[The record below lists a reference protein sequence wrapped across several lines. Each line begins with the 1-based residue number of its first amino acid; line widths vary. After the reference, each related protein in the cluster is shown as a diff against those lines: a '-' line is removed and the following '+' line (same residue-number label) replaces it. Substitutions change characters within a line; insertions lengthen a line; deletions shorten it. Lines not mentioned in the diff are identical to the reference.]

1 MKCILSSILGSV
13 YIFLIHPLTIHVCS
27 PHSISDS
34 RSSILAPPCTHC
46 VTEGK
51 SQFPELYV
59 LQCKSSFNSKYYI
72 AFYLVLGEIIHVSS
86 YFTVWHK
93 EESRAQLL
101 LLIVLALCITE
112 KPALT
117 LSFAL
122 GWVTCQFSARI
133 LTKASFH
140 SKLFSRGIFLFTDV
154 LYNTTL
160 YF

>member
-13 YIFLIHPLTIHVCS
+13 YISLIHPLTIHVCS

-34 RSSILAPPCTHC
+34 QSSILAPPCTHC

-51 SQFPELYV
+51 SQFPELYF

-93 EESRAQLL
+93 EESRAKL
-101 LLIVLALCITE
+101 
-112 KPALT
+112 
-117 LSFAL
+117 
-122 GWVTCQFSARI
+122 VT
-133 LTKASFH
+133 
-140 SKLFSRGIFLFTDV
+140 FTDSSG
-154 LYNTTL
+154 TL
-160 YF
+160 YYRKACAHFELCTWVGNMSIFC